1 MKKLFN
7 DNAKT
12 IALLAIAG
20 CVVMGIVLYKQSHKK
35 PCNPQLNGKTKVAT
49 EEVPAENEET
59 ANAETK

>member
-1 MKKLFN
+1 MKKFFN

-35 PCNPQLNGKTKVAT
+35 TCNPQLNGNTKVAT
-49 EEVPAENEET
+49 EEVPAETEE
-59 ANAETK
+59 NAETK